1 MKFLKTH
8 YGRAISVIPSDTVN
22 IPNPAGLGS
31 EGIATETVPTTPP
44 TATSGLLTIGVT
56 YEITTF
62 ETGDDFTNVGA
73 ASNANGV
80 TFVATGTTPDDWT
93 NGSELTDLSALVG
106 NYLVD
111 SGATFTTNLL
121 GAIVVNTTEGTTAN
135 IVGFLDSNTV
145 QLSDNIFADGDEY
158 AIYNSDNN
166 QGCAIYIPA
175 QQPNDLIVLTVGG
188 DVVEFKGCGDVNA
201 SSILPVNVLRVFS
214 TGTNL
219 DNLVAL
225 W

>member
-8 YGRAISVIPSDTVN
+8 YGRAINVIPSDTVN

-31 EGIATETVPTTPP
+31 
-44 TATSGLLTIGVT
+44 
-56 YEITTF
+56 
-62 ETGDDFTNVGA
+62 
-73 ASNANGV
+73 
-80 TFVATGTTPDDWT
+80 TGTTDDADT
-93 NGSELTDLSALVG
+93 NKLI
-106 NYLVD
+106 D
-111 SGATFTTNLL
+111 STASFTTNLL
-121 GAIVVNTTEGTTAN
+121 GAIVVNTTDSTVAN
-135 IVGFLDSNTV
+135 VVGFTSATELVLDA
-145 QLSDNIFADGDEY
+145 DIFANAEDY

-166 QGCAIYIPA
+166 QGCSIYIQA

-188 DVVEFKGCGDVNA
+188 DVVEFKGCGDANA